1 MTWKDLFET
10 RILQRG
16 RDYYRQGLVTDLW
29 QECNTLHAVV
39 QGSEDY
45 EVAVTLKDHV
55 PVFMDCTCPHAES
68 GSACKHMAAVL
79 FAYNETADKSEPAS
93 PPKPSPEKLIADA
106 DEEALRS
113 FLLQAVMR
121 DKALLAGLEL
131 YLSRHTEDIDLAAY
145 RRSIQATI
153 RKYQD
158 RHGYIDYDHA
168 DDFIE
173 AIEQYLYEDIADM
186 TEKGYI
192 AEAFSLC
199 CDLFKA
205 VADVDID
212 DDGGLS
218 VFGSDAV
225 EAWCKII
232 RLADEK
238 QKADMFIWFMSHLDG
253 WVMDYME
260 SYVEQV
266 LFDSFKEPEYLHR
279 KMKYLDSLILS
290 SATNSYNYGVLILR
304 RIRLMEQM
312 QVPEQELLDYC
323 SQYAEISDVRDY
335 LIDYQIAHNRNDAAI
350 LLLKYAIETA
360 HPYSP
365 VKQYREK
372 LLRLYQKQNRNDE
385 YLEELHRL
393 AADYGDLEC
402 YRELKAYYGTD
413 EWPTVR
419 EKLFADTTQYYLPEF
434 YAEDKLYSRLMEYV
448 SHEATI
454 SVLRKYEYLLVE
466 QYPEQILRIY
476 TDSLINAAQRSAD
489 RKCYREW
496 AYCLKHMA
504 TIEGGTEIAQAL
516 ATKWKS
522 EYKNRPAMMEELRKA
537 GF

>member
-1 MTWKDLFET
+1 
-10 RILQRG
+10 
-16 RDYYRQGLVTDLW
+16 
-29 QECNTLHAVV
+29 
-39 QGSEDY
+39 
-45 EVAVTLKDHV
+45 
-55 PVFMDCTCPHAES
+55 
-68 GSACKHMAAVL
+68 MAAVL
-79 FAYNETADKSEPAS
+79 FAYNEAADQSEPAS

-106 DEEALRS
+106 DEDALRS

-131 YLSRHTEDIDLAAY
+131 YLSRHAEDIDLAAY

-173 AIEQYLYEDIADM
+173 AMEQYLYEDITDM

-266 LFDSFKEPEYLHR
+266 LFDSFKEPEYLRR

-290 SATNSYNYGVLILR
+290 SATNSYNYDVLILR

-312 QVPEQELLDYC
+312 QEMQ
-323 SQYAEISDVRDY
+323 Q
-335 LIDYQIAHNRNDAAI
+335 
-350 LLLKYAIETA
+350 
-360 HPYSP
+360 
-365 VKQYREK
+365 
-372 LLRLYQKQNRNDE
+372 
-385 YLEELHRL
+385 
-393 AADYGDLEC
+393 
-402 YRELKAYYGTD
+402 
-413 EWPTVR
+413 
-419 EKLFADTTQYYLPEF
+419 
-434 YAEDKLYSRLMEYV
+434 
-448 SHEATI
+448 
-454 SVLRKYEYLLVE
+454 
-466 QYPEQILRIY
+466 
-476 TDSLINAAQRSAD
+476 
-489 RKCYREW
+489 
-496 AYCLKHMA
+496 
-504 TIEGGTEIAQAL
+504 
-516 ATKWKS
+516 
-522 EYKNRPAMMEELRKA
+522 
-537 GF
+537 